1 MLDISV
7 NFAFTTTQY
16 FFFFSWGLCIYW
28 DGTFFSDLLLLHFQ
42 LGKKFVI
49 SISFSFLKKSS
60 QTKLKLVSSS
70 FPICLPPV
78 FILFANL
85 ETHFMCLWLLHKAFF
100 TTVVL
105 KLTLEPFPIWFS
117 LPIWEVSICGYSV
130 LLKSSKHAL
139 IHLFNTTLEC
149 CPRLSW
155 KYKHLEQTDFFFSRS
170 EMIAKNCQ

>member
-16 FFFFSWGLCIYW
+16 FFFFPEVYAFIEMAP
-28 DGTFFSDLLLLHFQ
+28 FSLTCYFYTFQ